1 MKPEYRD
8 CFLPFLRPGERLVI
22 ACDYFANAA
31 LPSVPAELRAPTTSV
46 TPMTPAT
53 PAVQPAPSALE
64 ERVRGVLGSALGAV
78 ARPLGA
84 VSTSRL
90 ANNPFARAAGRVG
103 DRVERTVDALDQVA
117 DRAVEKAIWGT
128 VMDGG
133 WASTAGRFLVD
144 LTNAGGTPRRQA
156 MTDSRLILLVDRNTG
171 WRATA
176 PRWDFGVAVSRAD
189 IARVNPHPKAVGG
202 RGRFDVGFTDGSWIA
217 LGSAVRTH
225 MEAFV
230 SAWNR
235 GA

>member
-1 MKPEYRD
+1 MPVRREEPRRMKPEYRD
-8 CFLPFLRPGERLVI
+8 CFLPFLQPGERLVI

-31 LPSVPAELRAPTTSV
+31 LPSVPAELRAPTV
-46 TPMTPAT
+46 PH
-53 PAVQPAPSALE
+53 APSAIE

-84 VSTSRL
+84 VTNSRL
-90 ANNPFARAAGRVG
+90 VNNPLARAAGRVG
-103 DRVERTVDALDQVA
+103 DRVERTVDALDHAA

-133 WASTAGRFLVD
+133 WNSTAGRFLVD

-156 MTDSRLILLVDRNTG
+156 MTDSRLILLVDRNTS
-171 WRATA
+171 WRDTT
-176 PRWDFGVAVSRAD
+176 PRWDFGVAVSRTD
-189 IARVNPHPKAVGG
+189 IARINPHPKAVGG

>member
-22 ACDYFANAA
+22 ACDYFANTA
-31 LPSVPAELRAPTTSV
+31 LPSVPAELRAPTT
-46 TPMTPAT
+46 PH
-53 PAVQPAPSALE
+53 APSAFE
-64 ERVRGVLGSALGAV
+64 ERVGGALGTAM
-78 ARPLGA
+78 
-84 VSTSRL
+84 
-90 ANNPFARAAGRVG
+90 N
-103 DRVERTVDALDQVA
+103 
-117 DRAVEKAIWGT
+117 
-128 VMDGG
+128 GG
-133 WASTAGRFLVD
+133 WDSAAGRFLVD
-144 LTNAGGTPRRQA
+144 LANAGGTPRRQA
-156 MTDSRLILLVDRNTG
+156 MTDSRLILLVDRNTS
-171 WRATA
+171 WRDTT

-189 IARVNPHPKAVGG
+189 IARINAHPKAVGG

>member
-8 CFLPFLRPGERLVI
+8 CYLPFLQPGERLII
-22 ACDYFANAA
+22 ATDHFANTALPAVPAA
-31 LPSVPAELRAPTTSV
+31 LR
-46 TPMTPAT
+46 TPQPR
-53 PAVQPAPSALE
+53 PAPSALE

-84 VSTSRL
+84 VSNNRL
-90 ANNPFARAAGRVG
+90 VNNPLTRAAGRAG
-103 DRVERTVDALDQVA
+103 DRVEQVTDTLDHAA

-133 WASTAGRFLVD
+133 WHSIAGRFLVD

-156 MTDSRLILLVDRNTG
+156 MTDRRLILLVDRNTS
-171 WRATA
+171 WRNTT
-176 PRWDFGVAVSRAD
+176 PQWDLGVAVPRTHITHVTA
-189 IARVNPHPKAVGG
+189 HPKAVGG

-217 LGSAVRTH
+217 LGSAVRKH

-230 SAWNR
+230 AAC
-235 GA
+235 GQGV